1 MNIKLIGKVVGAMR
15 LTLVSTTAIDVS
27 VSEIQLFI
35 LEVSR
40 CNRVRRLMCLDRFER
55 VLH

>member
-15 LTLVSTTAIDVS
+15 LTLISTTAIDVS